1 MTAAK
6 RTLPFNI
13 LKTGHVELRV
23 TDLDRAHDF
32 YVGLLGLNET
42 ERIGDRLF
50 LRCLEDWEHHSL
62 ILRQAESGG
71 VGHIGY
77 RVEGEEDLDALFDLA
92 RKRGLPARWVEPDE
106 EPGQGRALRI
116 SDPMGFPV
124 EFYHQVTRVPRLLQ
138 EFHLYRGPNIMRID
152 HVNLH
157 VPDVTAAEIWYA
169 DDLGFRR
176 AEYTETEEDQPKV
189 WATWLHRKQNV
200 HDVALMTGPGPRLHH
215 VGFWTQES
223 SNVLRAAD
231 ILSAAGY
238 EANLERGPGRHGISN
253 AMFLYLLDPDGNRIE
268 LYTSDYLIPDPDF
281 EPIRWRLNDPKRQTY
296 WGQPAPQSWFN
307 NSSLVENFTGDGFVE
322 LTTPEMADRPTFIG
336 H

>member
-92 RKRGLPARWVEPDE
+92 RTCGLPARWVEPDE

-157 VPDVTAAEIWYA
+157 VPDVTAAETWYA
-169 DDLGFRR
+169 NELGFRR
-176 AEYTETEEDQPKV
+176 AEYTETEEEE
-189 WATWLHRKQNV
+189 
-200 HDVALMTGPGPRLHH
+200 PRGLGHL
-215 VGFWTQES
+215 V
-223 SNVLRAAD
+223 
-231 ILSAAGY
+231 
-238 EANLERGPGRHGISN
+238 
-253 AMFLYLLDPDGNRIE
+253 
-268 LYTSDYLIPDPDF
+268 
-281 EPIRWRLNDPKRQTY
+281 
-296 WGQPAPQSWFN
+296 APQA
-307 NSSLVENFTGDGFVE
+307 ERARRRPD
-322 LTTPEMADRPTFIG
+322 DRPGTATASRRVLDAG
-336 H
+336 VE